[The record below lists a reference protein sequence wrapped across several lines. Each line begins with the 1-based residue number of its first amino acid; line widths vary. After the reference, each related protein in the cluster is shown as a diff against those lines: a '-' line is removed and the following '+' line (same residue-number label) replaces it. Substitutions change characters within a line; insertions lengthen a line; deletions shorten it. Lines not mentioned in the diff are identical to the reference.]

1 MNELLTRVQSM
12 GVVPV
17 VVLNDAKDAA
27 PLAKALCD
35 GGLPCAEVT
44 FRTEAAE
51 ESIRIMAEQFPEM
64 LIGAGTVLT
73 IEQVDKAVAAGAKFI
88 VSPGFDPE
96 IVDYCLSKDIL
107 VLPGCIT
114 PSEVAQAVKRGLEVI
129 KFFPAEQFGGVAT
142 IKALAAPY
150 TNVKF
155 MPTGGISA
163 KNLADY
169 LGFKKIVACGGS
181 WMVKGDM
188 IAAGEFDKIK
198 EMTAEAVA
206 LVKEIRG

>member
-1 MNELLTRVQSM
+1 MNELLQKVQDM

-27 PLAKALCD
+27 PLAKALCE

-44 FRTEAAE
+44 FRTDAAE
-51 ESIRIMAEQFPEM
+51 QSIKIMAEQYPEM
-64 LIGAGTVLT
+64 LLGAGTVLT
-73 IEQVDKAVAAGAKFI
+73 TEQVDRAVAAGAKFI
-88 VSPGFDPE
+88 VSPGFDSE
-96 IVDYCLSKDIL
+96 IVDYCLKKNIL

-129 KFFPAEQFGGVAT
+129 KFFPAEQFGGVST

-150 TNVKF
+150 VNVKF

-163 KNLADY
+163 KNLKDY
-169 LGFKKIVACGGS
+169 LSFNKIVACGGS
-181 WMVKGDM
+181 WMVKSDL
-188 IAAGEFDKIK
+188 IEAGEFDTIK
-198 EMTAEAVA
+198 KMTAEAVS
-206 LVKEIRG
+206 LVKDIRK

>member
-1 MNELLTRVQSM
+1 MNELLQRVEEM

-51 ESIRIMAEQFPEM
+51 ESIRIMATQFPQM
-64 LIGAGTVLT
+64 LIGAGTVLA
-73 IEQVDKAVAAGAKFI
+73 IDQVDRAVAAGAKFI

-96 IVDYCLSKDIL
+96 IVDYCIEKGIL

-114 PSEVAQAVKRGLEVI
+114 PSEVAQAVKRGLSVI

-150 TNVKF
+150 TSVRF
-155 MPTGGISA
+155 MPTGGVSA

-181 WMVKGDM
+181 WMVKGNM

-206 LVKEIRG
+206 LVKEIRA